1 MKWKILQKWD
11 NFILGLVG
19 SHPLVYGIRFQIKK
33 KYTKLHIIIFETA
46 IFFLKLYKI
55 IPTQRNSRIGVMT
68 TKKSMCFLEQG
79 KWNTLYKFTFKQNFN
94 PLGLRW
100 NKFPKNNLTHIWTR
114 HLKQDRTYWPIP
126 AKISGI

>member
-1 MKWKILQKWD
+1 MDNLAKMGYFHLGTSWLASIGIWYTVPNLKKIQNFWND
-11 NFILGLVG
+11 NL
-19 SHPLVYGIRFQIKK
+19 
-33 KYTKLHIIIFETA
+33 
-46 IFFLKLYKI
+46 FLKLYKI
-55 IPTQRNSRIGVMT
+55 IPTQHNSPGVMGMGVMT

-79 KWNTLYKFTFKQNFN
+79 KWNTLYKFTFKQNLN

-100 NKFPKNNLTHIWTR
+100 NKFPKNNLTHKWTR